1 MDWSWLLEVV
11 AVVVVVLLVCDSD
24 VMLQV
29 VKVEV
34 EVVQSVNNP
43 LLLSRIKTRLEQR
56 RGSRLFE

>member
-43 LLLSRIKTRLEQR
+43 LLLSRIRTRLEQR